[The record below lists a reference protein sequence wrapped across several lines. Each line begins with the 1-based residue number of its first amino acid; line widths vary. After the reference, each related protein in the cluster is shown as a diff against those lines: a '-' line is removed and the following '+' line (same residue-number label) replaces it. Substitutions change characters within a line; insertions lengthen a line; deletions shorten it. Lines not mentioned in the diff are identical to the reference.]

1 MANDLDNTRNSSLK
15 PVMTDAFVIT
25 GSRPPSASGRAR
37 PLSGR
42 TRSGYHKVSE
52 SANVDET
59 LFKSHNYAT
68 HSTDHGFKYPWVQN
82 TKEEKKKNKG
92 PPLLW
97 SPSPVDMHRYE
108 KKSQG
113 VISLRNSS
121 TSQSSKS
128 KHRLTRHTPTFVDES
143 LFGEGL
149 PEPSFESPWA
159 DKVTKGAPIYWAP
172 QESYNR
178 QMTQGSMRDKNKM
191 EPYILDGR
199 PPSRQGP
206 RPGSFRNRPL
216 TVESMTSGKSNSV
229 WKP

>member
-1 MANDLDNTRNSSLK
+1 
-15 PVMTDAFVIT
+15 MTDAFVIT

-42 TRSGYHKVSE
+42 TRSGYHKVGE

-68 HSTDHGFKYPWVQN
+68 HSTDHGFKYPWVQS
-82 TKEEKKKNKG
+82 TKEEKRKDLHFYG
-92 PPLLW
+92 
-97 SPSPVDMHRYE
+97 HHH
-108 KKSQG
+108 Q
-113 VISLRNSS
+113 NSS

-159 DKVTKGAPIYWAP
+159 EKVNKGAPIYWAP

-178 QMTQGSMRDKNKM
+178 QMTQGSIRDKNKM
-191 EPYILDGR
+191 EPFILDGR

>member
-1 MANDLDNTRNSSLK
+1 
-15 PVMTDAFVIT
+15 MTDAFVIT

-121 TSQSSKS
+121 TN
-128 KHRLTRHTPTFVDES
+128 
-143 LFGEGL
+143 
-149 PEPSFESPWA
+149 
-159 DKVTKGAPIYWAP
+159 KVTKGAPIYWAP

-191 EPYILDGR
+191 EPSILDGR